1 MKNNLM
7 VLTAIVLL
15 SGIMA
20 VSCAVAPQA
29 PTPQPVTQQ
38 EVKKPE
44 PKPPVIKDILGP
56 KEAAPS
62 EDTAI
67 TCWAV
72 DPDGRKLTYSWS
84 VDSGTI
90 SGVGRSA
97 VWKTPAQPGTYTI
110 SVKVVNDAGLE
121 AAQSKSFTVVPVPE
135 THKTTDTT
143 VYLKLS
149 FPSSEVVKI
158 SAPLRVT
165 AINEIQCVI
174 EGADTSGLTF
184 KWNAPVGKLSGNKL
198 AEGKASRVGWIAPGT
213 PGDYTISVIV
223 TDSSGREARGE
234 VTFNVYAD

>member
-1 MKNNLM
+1 MKRN
-7 VLTAIVLL
+7 LTALYAALL
-15 SGIMA
+15 LAGVMAISCSGT
-20 VSCAVAPQA
+20 PQTV
-29 PTPQPVTQQ
+29 PPQPVTQQ

-44 PKPPVIKDILGP
+44 LKPPVIKDILGP

-72 DPDGRKLTYSWS
+72 DPDGRKLTYNWS
-84 VDSGTI
+84 VDNGTI
-90 SGVGRSA
+90 TGQGRSA
-97 VWKTPAQPGTYTI
+97 IWKTPAQPGSYTI

-121 AAQSKSFTVVPVPE
+121 ASQSKSFTVVPVPE

-149 FPSSEVVKI
+149 FPSNDVVKI

-174 EGADTSGLTF
+174 EGAEASGLTF
-184 KWNAPVGKLSGNKL
+184 KWSAPVGKLSGNKL

-213 PGDYTISVIV
+213 PGDYTISVLV
-223 TDSSGREARGE
+223 TDQSGHEARGE